1 MKKIVLS
8 LFLMV
13 IAFGLSAKTAVIYHT
28 SDTHGFF
35 YPKNGQGGFA
45 ALAAVLRQEKNPYLL
60 VDAGDF
66 AEGTAETKNS
76 KGIKAVQL
84 MNKLHY
90 QAATIGNH
98 EFAYYDD
105 GLENMLKQAQFSIL
119 AANFFEADSYQRPA
133 FVKPYQV
140 FTVNGIKIAV
150 IGLANRTPTKATKK
164 YTFTKPLD
172 ALEQALAQP
181 EVKQADV
188 VVVLAHDSLAD
199 DRPESPF
206 YLGDIARKYGQK
218 VQIVLGGHAHK
229 VFTNQRLNGV
239 LYNEVGYYLKS
250 VGKITIDVDD
260 KTRQITSIQAQL
272 IPLTI
277 SKTGEDKKIKQYA
290 ESLREPGLEKVLGTL
305 AQPLPAKAVAPA
317 QDSVADDWV
326 ADIGR
331 SYTKADVF
339 ISNVGGV
346 RTGLAAGPVTK
357 RDLLDFFPFDDTL
370 VSMNVDGRFIKQ
382 LVKKTLLPRN
392 LLAYSG
398 LTVTYKKNKKN
409 QPKQVKILI
418 NGKPVENRKKYT
430 LATNSFLARG
440 KHFQSIDSTDKQAV
454 GQITMW
460 QLIEEALAKQ
470 SVSVPAAGRVIQLP

>member
-1 MKKIVLS
+1 M
-8 LFLMV
+8 
-13 IAFGLSAKTAVIYHT
+13 
-28 SDTHGFF
+28 
-35 YPKNGQGGFA
+35 
-45 ALAAVLRQEKNPYLL
+45 
-60 VDAGDF
+60 
-66 AEGTAETKNS
+66 
-76 KGIKAVQL
+76 
-84 MNKLHY
+84 
-90 QAATIGNH
+90 
-98 EFAYYDD
+98 
-105 GLENMLKQAQFSIL
+105 
-119 AANFFEADSYQRPA
+119 
-133 FVKPYQV
+133 
-140 FTVNGIKIAV
+140 
-150 IGLANRTPTKATKK
+150 
-164 YTFTKPLD
+164 
-172 ALEQALAQP
+172 
-181 EVKQADV
+181 

-218 VQIVLGGHAHK
+218 VHLVLGGHAHK

-250 VGKITIDVDD
+250 VGKITIEVDD
-260 KTRQITSIQAQL
+260 KTSQITSIQAQL

-305 AQPLPAKAVAPA
+305 SQPLPSKAVAPA

-331 SYTKADVF
+331 AYTGADVF
-339 ISNVGGV
+339 VSNVGGV

-370 VSMNVDGRFIKQ
+370 VSMSVEGRFIKQ

-440 KHFQSIDSTDKQAV
+440 KHFQSIAPTDKQAV
-454 GQITMW
+454 GKITMW

-470 SVSVPAAGRVIQLP
+470 SVPVPTSGRVIQLP